1 MSKTHTILPIAA
13 PLTIAFVT
21 ENSVDF
27 LNYGKYLEKL
37 APTGK
42 SKSFSLSFQ
51 NFCRSLDWFVS
62 ANVKSRDNANVY
74 KEII

>member
-1 MSKTHTILPIAA
+1 MAGSEFLSVVIA
-13 PLTIAFVT
+13 IAIVT

-37 APTGK
+37 APIGK
-42 SKSFSLSFQ
+42 SISFSLSFQ

>member
-1 MSKTHTILPIAA
+1 MSKTILSVVIA
-13 PLTIAFVT
+13 IAIVT

-27 LNYGKYLEKL
+27 MNYGKYLEKL

-42 SKSFSLSFQ
+42 SISFSLSFQ
-51 NFCRSLDWFVS
+51 NFCQTLDWFVS
-62 ANVKSRDNANVY
+62 TNVESRDNANVR